1 MITQL
6 EEDSSMKRV
15 NSTVK
20 TDRVYLEGLVDR
32 YLEAVVA
39 HDPAR
44 LPLAKTV
51 KFTENAQ
58 VISVGEALWA
68 TASANATYRLY
79 ACDTSAGQVG
89 FFGVMKENDIPVIVS
104 IRLKIE
110 KGLISEIETIVARQ
124 QGERPLP
131 VENLIKP
138 NPVFLETLK
147 PSERVPREEMIRIT
161 DLYFDGLVQDNGDI
175 IPFDEECN
183 RLENGTQTTNN
194 PALDMP
200 GMGLNCREQISAKTF
215 AGISDI
221 RPRRYTVIDEERGL
235 TFGTFMFHHNG
246 IFNPGDLKRAN
257 KISPVLR
264 RPFTAVIGELFK
276 IKNGKIRQIEVVMTS
291 LPYGAKSG
299 WDD

>member
-1 MITQL
+1 
-6 EEDSSMKRV
+6 MKRA
-15 NSTVK
+15 NSNVK
-20 TDRVYLEGLVDR
+20 MDSINLEGLLDR

-58 VISVGEALWA
+58 VIPVGEALWA

-89 FFGVMKENDIPVIVS
+89 FFGLMKENDVPVIVS

-138 NPVFLETLK
+138 NPVFLEALK
-147 PSERVPREEMIRIT
+147 PSEKVSRDEMIRIT

-246 IFNPGDLKRAN
+246 IFNPEDFKRAK

-276 IKNGKIRQIEVVMTS
+276 IKNGKIRQIEAVMTS

>member
-1 MITQL
+1 
-6 EEDSSMKRV
+6 MKRA

-20 TDRVYLEGLVDR
+20 MDRVYLEGLVDR

-58 VISVGEALWA
+58 VIPVGEALWA

-89 FFGVMKENDIPVIVS
+89 FFGLMKENNVPVIVS
-104 IRLKIE
+104 IRLNVE

-131 VENLIKP
+131 IENLIKP
-138 NPVFLETLK
+138 NPVLLETLK
-147 PSERVPREEMIRIT
+147 PSERVPRNEMIRIT

-246 IFNPGDLKRAN
+246 IFNPEDLKRAK

-276 IKNGKIRQIEVVMTS
+276 IKNGKIRQIEAVMTS

-299 WDD
+299 WDV